1 MALRTKSVS
10 VLAGLAL
17 LAAISTGRGEAQAG
31 TIGLKGH
38 ITPLPGGSPFL
49 YSFELDLN
57 DLTDGPIT
65 NGSTLTVGTPTLMP
79 DHQLSSGL
87 VGVTGSSGTQQP
99 PTTGG
104 PPNEFWVVP
113 AGGIITTPTG
123 NPAPYNEQSS
133 VAWQFLE
140 GPSYNVGEVGVFTVE
155 TTSDFPDSMP
165 PIIPN
170 VTEINYVFTFSNGK
184 TESGFI
190 TLSLVPEPSS
200 VILLLMGA
208 GAVPLVCKW
217 AKRSQ
222 LARMK

>member
-17 LAAISTGRGEAQAG
+17 IAVISAGRGEAQAG
-31 TIGLKGH
+31 TIGLMGH

-65 NGSTLTVGTPTLMP
+65 NGSTLTVGTPTVMP
-79 DHQLSSGL
+79 DGQTSSGL
-87 VGVTGSSGTQQP
+87 VGVTGASGTQEP
-99 PTTGG
+99 PLTGG
-104 PPNEFWVVP
+104 SPNEIWYVP

-123 NPAPYNEQSS
+123 KPSPYNEQSS
-133 VAWQFLE
+133 VEWQFLQ
-140 GPSYNVGEVGVFTVE
+140 GPSYTPGVVGVFTVE
-155 TTSDFPDSMP
+155 TTSDFPDNMP

-170 VTEINYVFTFSNGK
+170 VTEINYLFTFSNGK

-200 VILLLMGA
+200 VILL
-208 GAVPLVCKW
+208 
-217 AKRSQ
+217 
-222 LARMK
+222 

>member
-17 LAAISTGRGEAQAG
+17 LAAIASGRGEAQAG

-38 ITPLPGGSPFL
+38 ITPLPGDPPYL

-65 NGSTLTVGTPTLMP
+65 NGSTLTVGIPTLMP
-79 DHQLSSGL
+79 GGQESSGL
-87 VGVTGSSGTQQP
+87 VGVTGASGTQQP

-123 NPAPYNEQSS
+123 NPAPFNEQSS
-133 VAWQFLE
+133 VAWQFLQ
-140 GPSYNVGEVGVFTVE
+140 GPSYTPGEVGVFTVE
-155 TTSDFPDSMP
+155 TTSDFPTP
-165 PIIPN
+165 PVIPN
-170 VTEINYVFTFSNGK
+170 VTEINYVFKFSNGK

-208 GAVPLVCKW
+208 GAVPLVRKW

-222 LARMK
+222 SARTP